1 MQQAGFDAGLLEGIA
16 ERLLG
21 ERLAA
26 LPDDEGEIADRA
38 GIERRLQDG

>member
-1 MQQAGFDAGLLEGIA
+1 MRRVIT

-38 GIERRLQDG
+38 ASSVACRMGRIGR